1 MSAGANSVFVRFRT
15 NIATRNSPAKSD
27 TMLEKKHLVFLA
39 GATAPFAPPLCTALL
54 IEINLLRR
62 GKTGKMPKKLPRE
75 LRSVWNT
82 LSRQF
87 ICSKLEILLVDYS
100 YYIHTEKYSPKSFI
114 VNFRTQISSS
124 QSESRTMFFHV

>member
-54 IEINLLRR
+54 IEINLLRS

-87 ICSKLEILLVDYS
+87 ICSKLEILLVVYS